1 MRRPVITVT
10 IRNEQGDVLHSE
22 KRAAFNAGIRASE
35 DAVRK
40 IAQAEHT
47 TYEAERPSRVGD
59 VYTRR
64 WTSKNGHVIIAT
76 IEKESEATMEARKK
90 RAPENDDRKRGS
102 DYAAEQLAGQY
113 FQDWVW
119 DQMVEAEQM
128 RNEDPNSVLPLEN
141 KAHAR
146 KIARNM
152 LQQLGWDTKREL
164 KESKEFYEGFDEALK
179 SQASIDWLAEMV
191 LDFNR
196 EAREKTAPEARETSQ
211 DTVTLAKKIAR
222 DSSGSEPHL
231 LQALTTE
238 RVLVLRAYPAPAF
251 GLATDGRQNLLQI
264 HVRFPD
270 GTMGYFAPGGPPR
283 LWSYTFTPGTKPGD
297 ENLPGV
303 PVSDIASV
311 TVGDHSE
318 MPTHLPTIDMYQDAQ
333 VFINGRYQVGFT
345 FTPSRGPEAAAREV
359 LSLTRDG
366 DTIEVKQGQEV
377 WTYKVTGKGSAKRLV
392 TVREAREAY
401 GRRGRYPRRDS
412 DVVEKYKR
420 YEKEWKRL
428 SAEYRAKTDPLKA
441 GLVEIDGQDLRS
453 RGLQVPPR
461 DNEVLIAS
469 LNDPR
474 KGNEPVALFYQYPGF
489 GYGESYGFGSKYYVD
504 PAIVPAGK
512 GTREAK
518 HEHRAQRGNANLD
531 TLLSG
536 AKSIV
541 DNRGSWSAS
550 FEDVYIWIG
559 DPSANGQYEAD
570 VNYGERSYQ
579 LSSHSYDA
587 LCKQIKK
594 AIDELKSGGG
604 VQESRRGRRPITPY
618 YSKR

>member
-1 MRRPVITVT
+1 MLDS
-10 IRNEQGDVLHSE
+10 Q
-22 KRAAFNAGIRASE
+22 
-35 DAVRK
+35 
-40 IAQAEHT
+40 
-47 TYEAERPSRVGD
+47 
-59 VYTRR
+59 
-64 WTSKNGHVIIAT
+64 
-76 IEKESEATMEARKK
+76 KE
-90 RAPENDDRKRGS
+90 
-102 DYAAEQLAGQY
+102 
-113 FQDWVW
+113 
-119 DQMVEAEQM
+119 
-128 RNEDPNSVLPLEN
+128 
-141 KAHAR
+141 
-146 KIARNM
+146 
-152 LQQLGWDTKREL
+152 
-164 KESKEFYEGFDEALK
+164 
-179 SQASIDWLAEMV
+179 WLAEMV

-196 EAREKTAPEARETSQ
+196 EAREKTAPEAREVKHTPTS
-211 DTVTLAKKIAR
+211 T
-222 DSSGSEPHL
+222 
-231 LQALTTE
+231 
-238 RVLVLRAYPAPAF
+238 
-251 GLATDGRQNLLQI
+251 
-264 HVRFPD
+264 
-270 GTMGYFAPGGPPR
+270 
-283 LWSYTFTPGTKPGD
+283 
-297 ENLPGV
+297 
-303 PVSDIASV
+303 
-311 TVGDHSE
+311 
-318 MPTHLPTIDMYQDAQ
+318 MYQEAQ
-333 VFINGRYQVGFT
+333 VFINGRFQVGFT

-420 YEKEWKRL
+420 YEEEWKRL

-604 VQESRRGRRPITPY
+604 VQESRRGRRPIAPY